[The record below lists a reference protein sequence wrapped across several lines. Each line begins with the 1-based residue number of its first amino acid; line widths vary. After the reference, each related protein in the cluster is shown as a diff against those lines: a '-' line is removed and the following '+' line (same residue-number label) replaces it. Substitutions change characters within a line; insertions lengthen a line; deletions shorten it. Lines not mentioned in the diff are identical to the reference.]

1 MTKYYC
7 KGAVVRAISGREKN
21 ELFIILKVEN
31 GYAYLVNG
39 KSRPIEN
46 PKKKNFKHLNLLCKS
61 ELTGLDLENLTN
73 ANVIKFLK
81 DYNKSSDYK

>member
-7 KGAVVRAISGREKN
+7 KGAVVRAIAGREKN
-21 ELFIILKVEN
+21 EIFIIWNVDDK
-31 GYAYLVNG
+31 YAYLING

-46 PKKKNFKHLNLLCKS
+46 PKKKNIKHLNLLCKS

-73 ANVIKFLK
+73 AHTIKYLK
-81 DYNKSSDYK
+81 DYNKSMDYK